1 MTLCGR
7 TKQHFHLH
15 TDRFRIH
22 RRTDPIGQAD
32 FFWQVSNTGNL
43 RLHDGTSD
51 IPPCSQYGGRFELAS
66 NLPLQS
72 VSKIKPIWSV
82 YEMAGSLNE
91 NRPK

>member
-1 MTLCGR
+1 MVERGE
-7 TKQHFHLH
+7 KQIKECIISFLQTPLH
-15 TDRFRIH
+15 IT
-22 RRTDPIGQAD
+22 Q
-32 FFWQVSNTGNL
+32 Q

-72 VSKIKPIWSV
+72 ISKIKPIWSV